1 MLGSI
6 HDLICNLQQF
16 IRVQPA
22 MEKRES
28 NYEITKHRM
37 EEKFASYD
45 MADICREWE
54 LELKDG
60 AVKVTLLGTEYLI
73 VTDSGAVMMEQ
84 DGVLK
89 EADFNVSMTLF
100 DILTRRRQYASGEM
114 VSVSALSAHTFNG
127 SRFFSRALDSFE
139 HRCEDLSDACR
150 KLGGVPYGKGDV
162 SYLLPVFRDLM
173 VAVSFWDSDDEF
185 GPELSF
191 LCDGNILAYMHFE
204 TVMFLLSHIAGR
216 LRELMP

>member
-1 MLGSI
+1 M
-6 HDLICNLQQF
+6 
-16 IRVQPA
+16 REQPD

-37 EEKFASYD
+37 QEKFASYD
-45 MADICREWE
+45 MTDISREWE
-54 LELKDG
+54 LEMTEDSL
-60 AVKVTLLGTEYLI
+60 AVELLGRKYRI
-73 VTDSGAVMMEQ
+73 DKSSGAVLWEKY
-84 DGVLK
+84 GVLT

-127 SRFFSRALDSFE
+127 SRFFSRASKSFE
-139 HRCEDLSDACR
+139 HRCQDLSDACR
-150 KLGGVPYGKGDV
+150 KLGGIPYGKGDV
-162 SYLLPVFRDLM
+162 SYLLPVFGDLN

-191 LCDGNILAYMHFE
+191 LCDGNILAFMHFE
-204 TVMFLLSHIAGR
+204 TVMFLLSHIAER
-216 LRELMP
+216 LRELLP

>member
-1 MLGSI
+1 
-6 HDLICNLQQF
+6 
-16 IRVQPA
+16 

-54 LELKDG
+54 LELADG
-60 AVKVTLLGTEYLI
+60 FLNVTLLGTHYRI
-73 VTDSGAVMMEQ
+73 DTDSGAVMLEQ
-84 DGVLK
+84 GGVLK

-173 VAVSFWDSDDEF
+173 VAV
-185 GPELSF
+185 
-191 LCDGNILAYMHFE
+191 
-204 TVMFLLSHIAGR
+204 
-216 LRELMP
+216 